1 MGFRVGVDIGGT
13 FTDYAILDEAT
24 GALQTL
30 KVLSTPDRPGQEV
43 LDGIQMLGERHGVRA
58 PDISYFTHG
67 TTVGVNTVIQ
77 RKGAR
82 LALFTTAG
90 FEDVLEV
97 ARLKMPDPY
106 DLFSRRAEPLA
117 ARERVWGLRERVL
130 SDGTVDTELDEAA
143 ARSAIDAARAAG
155 AETIVVAFLHA
166 YANPANERRLREIIA
181 EAAPGMPVT
190 LSSDVW
196 PVIREYERTVTATV
210 AGYVQDR
217 VARYLTFLQRAL
229 KDAGVATEP
238 MITKSNGGVMRAEL
252 GKTAPIQMLL
262 SGTAS
267 GVIGAARIAAEA
279 GARNVLSFDV
289 GGTSADVAIILDGK
303 PAFAVG
309 ERVGEF
315 AIYIPTVSVTSI
327 GAGGGSI
334 ASVDEFGSLKVGPE
348 SAGAVPGPACYGRG
362 GKHATITDAYAVCG
376 LLGEGGPLGYGA
388 VHLDVAK
395 ARTAI
400 APIAEKLG
408 LGLENAAEAI
418 IKVSIS
424 GMFLEVSKLFSRQG
438 ADPRNFALLPFG
450 GAGPMTACLLAR
462 DLGLKQ
468 IIVPPTPGVLAAF
481 GGLIADIRN
490 DFIKTAFV
498 EVDAAGAATLMAHAQ
513 ALDAQANAWLR
524 DEQQYQG
531 AATMSWS
538 ADMRYRGQSYEIE
551 VPLERAWIDAS
562 DLDAIAGAFHRE
574 HERVY
579 EHADP
584 KAPVQVVNLRAVISA
599 PTPQPKPAR
608 ATPRQRAAEPVA
620 TTRVFFDAAWHHAG
634 IYDRSKLVAGDYLI
648 GPAIVR
654 QDDCT
659 TCLVAGYRAETDAQG
674 NLIITERNP
683 QRGPA

>member
-1 MGFRVGVDIGGT
+1 MGHRVGVDIGGT
-13 FTDYAILDEAT
+13 FTDFSILDEAD
-24 GALQTL
+24 GRLRTL

-43 LDGIQMLGERHGVRA
+43 LAGIAEMGRRFA
-58 PDISYFTHG
+58 IRPADISYFTHG

-106 DLFSRRAEPLA
+106 DLFSRRPEPLA
-117 ARERVWGLRERVL
+117 PRERVFGIQERTL
-130 SDGTVDTELDEAA
+130 ADGAVETPVDEAGVMA
-143 ARSAIDAARAAG
+143 AVDAAVAAG
-155 AETIVVAFLHA
+155 AETIVVALLHA
-166 YANPANERRLREIIA
+166 YANPANELHVREIIRRRTPA
-181 EAAPGMPVT
+181 MPLT

-217 VARYLTFLQRAL
+217 VARYLAFLQAAL
-229 KDAGVATEP
+229 HDAGVASEP

-279 GARNVLSFDV
+279 GIRNVLSFDV
-289 GGTSADVAIILDGK
+289 GGTSADVAVIIDGK
-303 PAFAVG
+303 PAFGVG

-315 AIYIPTVSVTSI
+315 PIYVPTVAVTSI

-334 ASVDEFGSLKVGPE
+334 AHVDALGALKVGPE

-362 GKHATITDAYAVCG
+362 GTRATITDAYAVCG
-376 LLGEGGPLGYGA
+376 LLGEGELGFGA
-388 VHLDVAK
+388 VRLDIAK
-395 ARTAI
+395 ARAAI
-400 APIAEKLG
+400 APIADALKLAV
-408 LGLENAAEAI
+408 EAAAEAI
-418 IKVSIS
+418 VKVSIS

-438 ADPRNFALLPFG
+438 ADPREFALLPFG

-462 DLGLKQ
+462 DMGLGQ

-481 GGLIADIRN
+481 GGLIADTRN
-490 DFIKTAFV
+490 DFIRTAFV
-498 EVDAAGAATLMAHAQ
+498 D
-513 ALDAQANAWLR
+513 LDANGMRRIAELARELEATGRTWLA
-524 DEQQYQG
+524 DEQRSK
-531 AATMSWS
+531 AAPRLDWS

-551 VPLERAWIDAS
+551 VGLEHGWIDAG
-562 DLDAIAGAFHRE
+562 DAAAVAAAFHRE

-584 KAPVQVVNLRAVISA
+584 KAPVQIVNLRLVVGA
-599 PTPQPKPAR
+599 PTPQPR
-608 ATPRQRAAEPVA
+608 MQRRQLQPGAAEPA
-620 TTRVFFDAAWHHAG
+620 ARTRVFYDGGWHDAG
-634 IYDRSKLVAGDYLI
+634 IFDRASLEAGQHLA
-648 GPAIVR
+648 GPAIIR

-659 TCLVAGYRAETDAQG
+659 TCLVGGWRAEVDAAGNLVVTAQG
-674 NLIITERNP
+674 AKP
-683 QRGPA
+683 

>member
-24 GALQTL
+24 GTLQTL

-43 LDGIQMLGERHGVRA
+43 LDGIRVLSHRYGVRA
-58 PDISYFTHG
+58 ADISYFTHG

-82 LALFTTAG
+82 LVLFTTAG

-117 ARERVWGLRERVL
+117 PRERIWGIRERVL
-130 SDGTVDTELDEAA
+130 SDGTVDTPLEEAA
-143 ARSAIDAARAAG
+143 ARSAIEAARAAG
-155 AETIVVAFLHA
+155 AETFVVAFLHA
-166 YANPANERRLREIIA
+166 YANPANERRMRDIIA
-181 EAAPGMPVT
+181 EVAPGMPVT

-217 VARYLTFLQRAL
+217 VARYLAFLQRAL

-289 GGTSADVAIILDGK
+289 GGTSADVAIILEGK

-315 AIYIPTVSVTSI
+315 PIYIPTVSVTSI

-362 GKHATITDAYAVCG
+362 GERATITDAYAVCG
-376 LLGEGGPLGYGA
+376 LLGEGGVLGYGA

-395 ARTAI
+395 ARAAL
-400 APIAEKLG
+400 APIAERLG
-408 LGLENAAEAI
+408 LSLENAAEAV

-498 EVDAAGAATLMAHAQ
+498 EVDTAGAATLKAHAE
-513 ALDAQANAWLR
+513 ALDSQANAWLR
-524 DEQQYQG
+524 DEQKHQG
-531 AATMSWS
+531 AANLSWS

-551 VPLERAWIDAS
+551 VPLARAWIDAA
-562 DLDAIAGAFHRE
+562 DLGAIAGAFHRE

-608 ATPRQRAAEPVA
+608 TTPRARAAEPVA
-620 TTRVFFDAAWHHAG
+620 RTRVYFDGAWHDAG
-634 IYDRSKLVAGDYLI
+634 IYDRARLVAGDYLL

-659 TCLVAGYRAETDAQG
+659 TCLVGGYRAETDAHG
-674 NLIITERNP
+674 NLIITEQNP
-683 QRGPA
+683 ERGPA